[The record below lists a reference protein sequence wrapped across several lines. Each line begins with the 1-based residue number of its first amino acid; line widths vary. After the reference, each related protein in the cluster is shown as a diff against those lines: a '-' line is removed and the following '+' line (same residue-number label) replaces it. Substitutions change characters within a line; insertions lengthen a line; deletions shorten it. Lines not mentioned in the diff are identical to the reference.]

1 MMWKTAGPSMIRWSL
16 LAILLAALMQS
27 SGVSALPHRGHVLAA
42 RSALTSGTSSASSAA
57 QSTVSRV
64 AQTSQADG
72 SQSNKKNE
80 ANDEEFA
87 RELQRTIQTQM
98 EKESVDGGIK
108 FDLGKILGKMYK
120 GENINVYGGI
130 SKEKNNTSVSESLP
144 RGTSTSSVSL
154 SVSSKKSK
162 SPKMSK
168 SPKKFKSKM
177 LSKSSASSTSTSH
190 STSSHSK
197 SCLLYTSPSPRD

>member
-1 MMWKTAGPSMIRWSL
+1 MIRWSL

-27 SGVSALPHRGHVLAA
+27 SGVNALPHRGHVLAA

-57 QSTVSRV
+57 QSTVSKV

-98 EKESVDGGIK
+98 EKESIDGGVK
-108 FDLGKILGKMYK
+108 FDLGEIL
-120 GENINVYGGI
+120 
-130 SKEKNNTSVSESLP
+130 
-144 RGTSTSSVSL
+144 
-154 SVSSKKSK
+154 
-162 SPKMSK
+162 
-168 SPKKFKSKM
+168 
-177 LSKSSASSTSTSH
+177 
-190 STSSHSK
+190 
-197 SCLLYTSPSPRD
+197 